1 MRPKSVWAVTII
13 GIGLMGLLLSGSNQS
28 LLGQYHDTGISTAG
42 YPSLYTFDLD
52 LGRSFGVTSFD
63 ECHGLGSST
72 DVLENTHDDLG
83 VVQTTPG
90 ALRWHAIEL
99 SRTAPRSDSIWGW
112 RQAMEKGDFDRAIR
126 EGTITMFP
134 VNASEPIARWR
145 FQSGWP
151 SSLVLD
157 GSVVRLT
164 IVHDGLERIPTG
176 DEPTGGR

>member
-13 GIGLMGLLLSGSNQS
+13 SIGLMGLLLLGSNQS
-28 LLGQYHDTGISTAG
+28 LLGQYYDTGISAAG

-52 LGRSFGVTSFD
+52 LGSLGVTSFD

-72 DVLENTHDDLG
+72 DVLENTNDDLG

-112 RQAMEKGDFDRAIR
+112 RQAMEEGAFDKAIR

-134 VNASEPIARWR
+134 VNSSEPIARWR
-145 FQSGWP
+145 FQRGWA

-157 GSVVRLT
+157 GNVVRLT
-164 IVHDGLERIPTG
+164 IVHDGLERIPAG
-176 DEPTGGR
+176 DDSPGGGR

>member
-13 GIGLMGLLLSGSNQS
+13 SIGLMGLLLLGGNQS
-28 LLGQYHDTGISTAG
+28 LLGQYYDTGISAAS
-42 YPSLYTFDLD
+42 YPKFYTFDL
-52 LGRSFGVTSFD
+52 SFGDHDVASFD

-72 DVLENTHDDLG
+72 DVLENINDDLG

-99 SRTAPRSDSIWGW
+99 SCTAPGSLSIWDW
-112 RQAMEKGDFDRAIR
+112 RQAMEEGDFDRAIR

-134 VNASEPIARWR
+134 VNSSEPIARWI
-145 FQSGWP
+145 FQRGWA

-157 GSVVRLT
+157 GNVVRLT
-164 IVHDGLERIPTG
+164 IVHDGLERIATG
-176 DEPTGGR
+176 HELPTGGK